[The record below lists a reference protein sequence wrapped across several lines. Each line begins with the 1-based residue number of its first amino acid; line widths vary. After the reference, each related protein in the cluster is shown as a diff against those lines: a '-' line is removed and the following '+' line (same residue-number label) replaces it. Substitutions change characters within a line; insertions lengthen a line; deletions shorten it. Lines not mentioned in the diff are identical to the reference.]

1 MYVGGWVEG
10 RWWVGGGD
18 LKKRGGGG
26 GGLLMVFGDIYIQ
39 IGFGD

>member
-26 GGLLMVFGDIYIQ
+26 GLLMVFGDIYIQ